1 MLFLYARQFRLL
13 RFQFGAEVADLVQQ
27 RMNLVSIFGLL
38 LKHFFGLFCMSLMR
52 QLPGSV
58 TERLT
63 R

>member
-1 MLFLYARQFRLL
+1 LL